1 MVLTYLGKEEGK
13 ESMAR
18 KKRDPSGDSFQAELD
33 YLKKHLEK
41 LWEHRQD
48 ASERLQD
55 IEVHLNLL
63 TRLLTSL
70 CVEKLGMRLG
80 VLKRMIK
87 KIEKEAIRD
96 SQIHHLESLYQL
108 PHSPSSKSHPPR
120 GQAEDHWED
129 IS

>member
-1 MVLTYLGKEEGK
+1 MH
-13 ESMAR
+13 R
-18 KKRDPSGDSFQAELD
+18 KKKAQNEDALQHELN
-33 YLKKHLEK
+33 YLKKHLDK
-41 LWEHRQD
+41 LWEQAQE
-48 ASERLQD
+48 ASDRLQD
-55 IEVHLNLL
+55 VEVHLNLL
-63 TRLLTSL
+63 TRLLTAV

-108 PHSPSSKSHPPR
+108 PHNPGSKPHLKKNES
-120 GQAEDHWED
+120 EDRWED